1 MEYTHYIRRPFEVDA
16 VEITEDNMA
25 EIAKLVGEIKT
36 KDGVTFIQLDRRV
49 IPNVTRALVGWYL
62 TKLDA
67 NYRCYSPNIF
77 HEQFMPHESEIT
89 FAFEASADAEETQGI
104 IEI

>member
-25 EIAKLVGEIKT
+25 EIAKLVGEVKT
-36 KDGVTFIQLDRRV
+36 KDGATFIQLDRRV
-49 IPNVTRALVGWYL
+49 IPNVTRAYVGWFL

-67 NYRCYSPNIF
+67 NYRCYSPAIF
-77 HEQFMPHESEIT
+77 HEQSPYH
-89 FAFEASADAEETQGI
+89 APALRG
-104 IEI
+104 